1 MILEFFPISDSGWLN
16 TILVSIIGFF
26 GVAFFKEVKTNFKRI
41 FEKFDSIVL
50 KTEFDI
56 EKKKLSELKERVHKL
71 EDYQELCPNCPKP
84 IKSK

>member
-1 MILEFFPISDSGWLN
+1 MILDFFPISDSGWLN

-41 FEKFDSIVL
+41 FEKFDDIVL
-50 KTEFDI
+50 KKEFEI
-56 EKKKLSELKERVHKL
+56 ERDKLSDVKKRVQKL

-84 IKSK
+84 PKYK